1 MIILIENKRSYLI
14 KVGNY
19 LANGFPGTRSQID
32 EDECFWVILVSICSL
47 THIHSVARMIGEFQ
61 EMSDCNLQLLG
72 SFK

>member
-32 EDECFWVILVSICSL
+32 EECFWGLVSICSL